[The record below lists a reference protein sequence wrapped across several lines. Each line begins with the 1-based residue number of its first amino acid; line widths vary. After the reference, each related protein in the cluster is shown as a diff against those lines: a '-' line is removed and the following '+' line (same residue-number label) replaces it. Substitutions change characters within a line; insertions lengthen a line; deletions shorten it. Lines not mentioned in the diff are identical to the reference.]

1 MTVEGSTGPVVTVV
15 IIFCNEIDFL
25 AEAVDSVLNQT
36 MDDWELLLVDDGSS
50 DGSTELALQYAAQR
64 PARVRYLDHPGHAT
78 CGMSAS
84 RNRGVLA
91 ATGRYIAYLD
101 GDDRWLPEKLERQLA
116 LFDDQPEAAIVYG
129 PLIRWYSWTG
139 READRCRDD
148 LYGIHG
154 DGFTLATGTL
164 LRPPE
169 LVSMLIR
176 HKDLVPSGAM
186 FERELFLAVGGA
198 EPEFTDNYEDAVVFV
213 KMGLAAA
220 AYCADQSWYLYRQYP
235 DEADR
240 RRRAVGRP
248 DANRLRGDRAR
259 SRFLDWVEAYLADQR
274 IDSRA
279 LQRSLRDARRQIDHP
294 NRHRIRRS
302 MARGSRLAGR
312 FVTRSAETGSGT
324 G

>member
-1 MTVEGSTGPVVTVV
+1 M
-15 IIFCNEIDFL
+15 
-25 AEAVDSVLNQT
+25 
-36 MDDWELLLVDDGSS
+36 LV
-50 DGSTELALQYAAQR
+50 
-64 PARVRYLDHPGHAT
+64 
-78 CGMSAS
+78 
-84 RNRGVLA
+84 
-91 ATGRYIAYLD
+91 
-101 GDDRWLPEKLERQLA
+101 
-116 LFDDQPEAAIVYG
+116 
-129 PLIRWYSWTG
+129 
-139 READRCRDD
+139 
-148 LYGIHG
+148 
-154 DGFTLATGTL
+154 
-164 LRPPE
+164 
-169 LVSMLIR
+169 R

-259 SRFLDWVEAYLADQR
+259 LRFLDWVEGYLAEQR

-279 LQRSLRDARRQIDHP
+279 LQRSLKDARRQINHP

-302 MARGSRLAGR
+302 MAHGSRLAGR
-312 FVTRSAETGSGT
+312 FVTRSAKTGSGT